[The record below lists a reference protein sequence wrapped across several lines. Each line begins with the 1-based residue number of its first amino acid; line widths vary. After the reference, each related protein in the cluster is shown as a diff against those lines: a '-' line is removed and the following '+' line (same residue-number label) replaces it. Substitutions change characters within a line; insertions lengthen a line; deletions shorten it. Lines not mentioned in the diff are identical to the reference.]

1 MADNKPKFVGNVI
14 KYPDAIIRFVRVY
27 KAEARTGKG
36 GQPKMRLNK
45 KINQMEVDLRY
56 SLTVILDPTNRVH
69 AEAIE
74 ATKAEAVRAMNH
86 LFGSQDKWPVADV
99 DKGILPPRYCFGLGN
114 KLPKVY
120 DGFKDMWYIKLS
132 TPDYNRPLI
141 WTRRHTP
148 VVQESDDQAP
158 YDGSVC
164 NVSADLWPYNNESS
178 GVNGNLREL
187 QFSKDGKEYSSGGR
201 SGDDFAAL
209 GDEPA
214 YAGGASTKD
223 PFDE

>member
-1 MADNKPKFVGNVI
+1 LADNKPKFVGNVI
-14 KYPDAIIRFVRVY
+14 KYPGAIIRFVRVY
-27 KAEARTGKG
+27 KAEARSNRGK
-36 GQPKMRLNK
+36 PKMRMNK
-45 KINQMEVDLRY
+45 KTNQEELDLRF
-56 SLTVILDPTNRVH
+56 SLTALLDPTNKVH
-69 AEAIE
+69 AEKIE
-74 ATKAEAVRAMNH
+74 ETKAEAVRAMNH
-86 LFGSQDKWPVADV
+86 LFGSQENWPKRNEAT
-99 DKGILPPRYCFGLGN
+99 GLGAPIFCFGLAN

-164 NVSADLWPYNNESS
+164 NVSADLWPYSNESS

-187 QFSKDGKEYSSGGR
+187 QFVQDGKEYTSGGR

-214 YAGGASTKD
+214 YAGSAAKD